1 MLTKI
6 FKQNDDNMK
15 TTFGLIPQVV
25 FVAAIVMLLQSCS
38 NKTSFLPSPVVPAA
52 QGSVKVKNDK
62 NSNYVID
69 LNVMHLAQ
77 PERLHPSKTVYVV
90 WMLTQQ
96 NGQKNIGQL
105 KTSSGFLS
113 RTLKSS
119 LETVS
124 SFEPMEIMI
133 TAEDNAAQQYPGYVV
148 LRTGPL

>member
-1 MLTKI
+1 
-6 FKQNDDNMK
+6 MK